1 MSAGQT
7 ARRSLRAGRVRIALG
22 VTGAAAA
29 LAVGGSFTAHADNSA
44 PAPKPVPAKSTPADQ
59 CPEPVE
65 AVPGEGA
72 VPVKG
77 DQVSYTTLSGDAV
90 DAVPDGIAGPY
101 KGKQVSYTLLGDDP
115 VDAVPGDDCTA
126 PDPSKGTPVD
136 AVPGGKD
143 TAPDHSAR
151 DAKPAPAKR

>member
-1 MSAGQT
+1 MSAGHT

-29 LAVGGSFTAHADNSA
+29 LAIGGSFTAHADNSA
-44 PAPKPVPAKSTPADQ
+44 SEPKPVPAKGTPADL

-65 AVPGEGA
+65 AVPNGI
-72 VPVKG
+72 
-77 DQVSYTTLSGDAV
+77 
-90 DAVPDGIAGPY
+90 DGPF
-101 KGKQVSYTLLGDDP
+101 KGKQVSYTVLGDDP
-115 VDAVPGDDCTA
+115 VDATPGDDCTD

-136 AVPGGKD
+136 ATPAGKD

>member
-7 ARRSLRAGRVRIALG
+7 VRRSLRAGRVRIALG

-29 LAVGGSFTAHADNSA
+29 LAIGGSFTAHADNSA
-44 PAPKPVPAKSTPADQ
+44 PAPKPVPAKGTPADQ

-65 AVPGEGA
+65 AVPNG
-72 VPVKG
+72 
-77 DQVSYTTLSGDAV
+77 V
-90 DAVPDGIAGPY
+90 DGPY
-101 KGKQVSYTLLGDDP
+101 KGKTVSYTLLGDDP
-115 VDAVPGDDCTA
+115 VDAVPGDDCST

-143 TAPDHSAR
+143 TAR

>member
-29 LAVGGSFTAHADNSA
+29 LAIGGSFTAHADNSA
-44 PAPKPVPAKSTPADQ
+44 PDPKPVPVQGTPVDQ
-59 CPEPVE
+59 CPEPE
-65 AVPGEGA
+65 P
-72 VPVKG
+72 
-77 DQVSYTTLSGDAV
+77 V
-90 DAVPDGIAGPY
+90 DAVPSGVDGAF
-101 KGKQVSYTLLGDDP
+101 KGKQVSYTIVGDDPIDAVPGDACAVPDPTSGDP
-115 VDAVPGDDCTA
+115 VDAVPG
-126 PDPSKGTPVD
+126 GN
-136 AVPGGKD
+136 D

>member
-7 ARRSLRAGRVRIALG
+7 VRRSLRAGRVRIALG

-29 LAVGGSFTAHADNSA
+29 LAIGGSFTAHADNSA
-44 PAPKPVPAKSTPADQ
+44 PAPKPVPAKGTPADQ

-65 AVPGEGA
+65 AGPN
-72 VPVKG
+72 
-77 DQVSYTTLSGDAV
+77 
-90 DAVPDGIAGPY
+90 GIADAY
-101 KGKQVSYTLLGDDP
+101 KGKQVSYTILSNDP

-126 PDPSKGTPVD
+126 PDPSKGAPV
-136 AVPGGKD
+136 
-143 TAPDHSAR
+143 

>member
-7 ARRSLRAGRVRIALG
+7 VRRSLRAGRVRIALG
-22 VTGAAAA
+22 AAGAAAA
-29 LAVGGSFTAHADNSA
+29 LAIGGSFTAHADNSA
-44 PAPKPVPAKSTPADQ
+44 PAPKPVPTKGTPADQ

-77 DQVSYTTLSGDAV
+77 D
-90 DAVPDGIAGPY
+90 
-101 KGKQVSYTLLGDDP
+101 QVSYTLLGDDP

-143 TAPDHSAR
+143 TAR